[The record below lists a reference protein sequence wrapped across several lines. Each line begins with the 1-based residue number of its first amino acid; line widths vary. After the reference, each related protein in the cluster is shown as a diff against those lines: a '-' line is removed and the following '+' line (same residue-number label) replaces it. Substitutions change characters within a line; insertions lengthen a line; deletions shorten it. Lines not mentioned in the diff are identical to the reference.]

1 MATIVKRGKKYS
13 VVYYY
18 TDRDGKQQQK
28 WEPPVSTKKEATR
41 RKNQIEYQIDNGTFI
56 PPSNVTVE
64 NFLNDFVELYGS
76 KKWGLSAWTSNTG
89 LIRNYILPLLA
100 GKCVQDITPRT
111 VDLFIHELQ
120 RTKPVESFRKSK
132 QEFVTACTIEKIVK
146 LMRTA
151 FRQAVRW
158 GLVGSN
164 PFDNAVLPKREKKE
178 RAIWD
183 VKTIRKALDECED
196 GRLFVAL
203 NLAFACS
210 MRLGEITGLQWDC
223 VDISDRAIASDDASI
238 RIERELERVDQEAIN
253 ALGNADII
261 MVFPRVMA
269 QKSKTRLVLKKPKT
283 DTSIRTV
290 WIPKTLALI
299 LREWRQRQ
307 EAWKE
312 FMGEDYVDYNLVL
325 ALENGR
331 PCEDMII
338 GNAFARLKEKAGL
351 PDVVFH
357 SLRHSST
364 TYKLKI
370 NHGDIKA
377 TQGDTGHA
385 GPEMVTKVYAHILD
399 EDRKINAQKFEAAFY
414 SNPDMRQIEAQ
425 SAQSS
430 LPSATADLGGAHTS
444 AARAARTGQ
453 HSGAAIE
460 RSGTGHHRII
470 RVNLISKN
478 LRGLFESEKCVLIHF
493 GKFPAGEKIYP
504 RAICILWMRL
514 YNKNAAI
521 LANYGKSGT
530 PGATRTHY
538 IPLRRRALYPGEV
551 QGHVLNFPRMED
563 DLLIIRRRTLYPG
576 EVQGLM
582 A

>member
-28 WEPPVSTKKEATR
+28 WEPPVST
-41 RKNQIEYQIDNGTFI
+41 II

-64 NFLNDFVELYGS
+64 DFLNDFVELYGS
-76 KKWGLSAWTSNTG
+76 KKWGLSAWTSNKG

-120 RTKPVESFRKSK
+120 GTKPVESFRKSK
-132 QEFVTACTIEKIVK
+132 QEFVTACT
-146 LMRTA
+146 
-151 FRQAVRW
+151 
-158 GLVGSN
+158 
-164 PFDNAVLPKREKKE
+164 
-178 RAIWD
+178 
-183 VKTIRKALDECED
+183 KTIRKALDECED
-196 GRLFVAL
+196 GRLFIAL

-223 VDISDRAIASDDASI
+223 VDISDRAIANDDASI

-269 QKSKTRLVLKKPKT
+269 KKSKTRLVLKKPKT

-325 ALENGR
+325 AQENGR
-331 PCEDMII
+331 PCEDRII
-338 GNAFARLKEKAGL
+338 GNAFARLKEKADL

-425 SAQSS
+425 SAQKS
-430 LPSATADLGGAHTS
+430 LPPATADLGALIRQLQEQPGLASTLAQLLNGA
-444 AARAARTGQ
+444 
-453 HSGAAIE
+453 
-460 RSGTGHHRII
+460 
-470 RVNLISKN
+470 
-478 LRGLFESEKCVLIHF
+478 
-493 GKFPAGEKIYP
+493 
-504 RAICILWMRL
+504 
-514 YNKNAAI
+514 
-521 LANYGKSGT
+521 
-530 PGATRTHY
+530 
-538 IPLRRRALYPGEV
+538 V
-551 QGHVLNFPRMED
+551 QG
-563 DLLIIRRRTLYPG
+563 TTG
-576 EVQGLM
+576 
-582 A
+582 

>member
-64 NFLNDFVELYGS
+64 DFLNDFVELYGS

-158 GLVGSN
+158 GLIGSN

-196 GRLFVAL
+196 GRLFIAL

-210 MRLGEITGLQWDC
+210 MRQGEITGLQWDC
-223 VDISDRAIASDDASI
+223 VDISDRAIANDDASI

-261 MVFPRVMA
+261 MFFPRSWPKS
-269 QKSKTRLVLKKPKT
+269 QKPGSYLKSQKRTRV
-283 DTSIRTV
+283 
-290 WIPKTLALI
+290 
-299 LREWRQRQ
+299 
-307 EAWKE
+307 
-312 FMGEDYVDYNLVL
+312 
-325 ALENGR
+325 
-331 PCEDMII
+331 
-338 GNAFARLKEKAGL
+338 
-351 PDVVFH
+351 
-357 SLRHSST
+357 
-364 TYKLKI
+364 
-370 NHGDIKA
+370 
-377 TQGDTGHA
+377 
-385 GPEMVTKVYAHILD
+385 
-399 EDRKINAQKFEAAFY
+399 
-414 SNPDMRQIEAQ
+414 
-425 SAQSS
+425 
-430 LPSATADLGGAHTS
+430 
-444 AARAARTGQ
+444 
-453 HSGAAIE
+453 
-460 RSGTGHHRII
+460 
-470 RVNLISKN
+470 
-478 LRGLFESEKCVLIHF
+478 
-493 GKFPAGEKIYP
+493 
-504 RAICILWMRL
+504 
-514 YNKNAAI
+514 
-521 LANYGKSGT
+521 
-530 PGATRTHY
+530 
-538 IPLRRRALYPGEV
+538 
-551 QGHVLNFPRMED
+551 
-563 DLLIIRRRTLYPG
+563 
-576 EVQGLM
+576 
-582 A
+582 

>member
-1 MATIVKRGKKYS
+1 MN
-13 VVYYY
+13 
-18 TDRDGKQQQK
+18 
-28 WEPPVSTKKEATR
+28 
-41 RKNQIEYQIDNGTFI
+41 RKNYKKHVAYELLVVLGISAI
-56 PPSNVTVE
+56 
-64 NFLNDFVELYGS
+64 LLFVCRL
-76 KKWGLSAWTSNTG
+76 W
-89 LIRNYILPLLA
+89 PLLILA
-100 GKCVQDITPRT
+100 LLGMLGAAAWLTLANRNAEEP
-111 VDLFIHELQ
+111 E
-120 RTKPVESFRKSK
+120 KPGALLPSH
-132 QEFVTACTIEKIVK
+132 EFVTACTIEKIVK

-158 GLVGSN
+158 GLIGSN

-196 GRLFVAL
+196 GRLFIAL

-223 VDISDRAIASDDASI
+223 VDISDRAIANDDASI

-261 MVFPRVMA
+261 MVFPRVMVK
-269 QKSKTRLVLKKPKT
+269 KSKTRLVLKKPKT

-325 ALENGR
+325 AQENGR
-331 PCEDMII
+331 PCGDRII
-338 GNAFARLKEKAGL
+338 GNAFARLKEKADL

-425 SAQSS
+425 SAQKS
-430 LPSATADLGGAHTS
+430 LPPATADLRNSYVNCKSSPDWPALW
-444 AARAARTGQ
+444 
-453 HSGAAIE
+453 HS
-460 RSGTGHHRII
+460 
-470 RVNLISKN
+470 
-478 LRGLFESEKCVLIHF
+478 
-493 GKFPAGEKIYP
+493 Y
-504 RAICILWMRL
+504 
-514 YNKNAAI
+514 
-521 LANYGKSGT
+521 
-530 PGATRTHY
+530 
-538 IPLRRRALYPGEV
+538 
-551 QGHVLNFPRMED
+551 
-563 DLLIIRRRTLYPG
+563 
-576 EVQGLM
+576 
-582 A
+582 